1 MLKIFNTLT
10 KKKEKFI
17 PIDAGKI
24 KIYVC
29 GVTVYDLCHLGH
41 ARTFIVFDSIIRY
54 LRHCGYQVDYVRNIT
69 DIDDK
74 IIKRAYEN
82 NETTEHLTNRMIQEM
97 HLDLD
102 ALNILRP
109 NYEPKV
115 TEHIDIIIKFI
126 CLLISKKHAY
136 TAPNGDIMFS
146 VKTMRNYG
154 VLSHKKNPPEIHD
167 NILKI
172 SNIKKNPMDDFVL
185 WKKTTSNNKPGEP
198 CWSSPWGDGRP
209 GWHIEC
215 SAMNYSIFGNQ
226 IDIHGGGSDLIFPHH
241 DNEIAQSV
249 CANETSYAN
258 IWMHSGLLLLN
269 YEKMS
274 KSLNNFFTIRDVLK
288 HYDPETIRYFLMSSH
303 YRSQLKYNDNNL
315 KSAQTS
321 LKRLYIALR
330 DTNPTIQ
337 PNGGEYFISKFISKM
352 NDDFNT
358 PEAYSVLFDIAHRL
372 NNLKVKGHALTQGM
386 AATLKYL
393 ANIIGLLYQN
403 PEIFLKQ
410 ITSKHNKNCHFEK
423 IQKLIQCREVA
434 RKNNQ
439 WELADSI
446 RKKLTVMGITLEDG
460 PTGITKWHFK

>member
-10 KKKEKFI
+10 RKKEKFT
-17 PIDAGKI
+17 PIDSGKI

-41 ARTFIVFDSIIRY
+41 ARTFIAFDSIIRY
-54 LRHCGYQVDYVRNIT
+54 LRHCGYHVDYARNIT

-74 IIKRAYEN
+74 IINKAYEN
-82 NETTEHLTNRMIQEM
+82 NETTEQLTKRMIQEM

-115 TEHIDIIIKFI
+115 TEHINIIIKFI

-154 VLSHKKNPPEIHD
+154 LLSNKKNLPETHY
-167 NILKI
+167 NNLKI
-172 SNIKKNPMDDFVL
+172 SNTKRNPMDFVL
-185 WKKTTSNNKPGEP
+185 WKKTSKPGEP
-198 CWSSPWGDGRP
+198 CWPSPWGDGRP

-226 IDIHGGGSDLIFPHH
+226 IDIHGGGTDLIFPHH
-241 DNEIAQSV
+241 DNEIAQSE
-249 CANETSYAN
+249 CANDTSYAN
-258 IWMHSGLLLLN
+258 IWMHSGILLFN

-274 KSLNNFFTIRDVLK
+274 KSLNNCFTIRDILR
-288 HYDPETIRYFLMSSH
+288 HYDPETIRYFLMSAH

-315 KSAQTS
+315 KNAQAS

-330 DTNPTIQ
+330 DTNPTIK
-337 PNGGEYFISKFISKM
+337 PNGGEHFISKFNSKM

-358 PEAYSVLFDIAHRL
+358 PEAYSVLFEMAHKL
-372 NNLKVKGHALTQGM
+372 NDLKIKGHSLTQGI

-393 ANIIGLLYQN
+393 ANIIGLLHQN
-403 PEIFLKQ
+403 PEIFLKK
-410 ITSKHNKNCHFEK
+410 ITSKNNKKYHIEK

-439 WELADSI
+439 WELADRI
-446 RKKLTVMGITLEDG
+446 RKKLNIMGITLEDKS
-460 PTGITKWHFK
+460 TGITKWHYK